1 MFWWSGDSRR
11 NARGLLMAYLPTPEG
26 HTGWYAELRKVEEW
40 RPAKTL
46 RITAHELAMYAGG

>member
-1 MFWWSGDSRR
+1 
-11 NARGLLMAYLPTPEG
+11 MAYLPTPEG